1 MSVYFIHAEAFLNN
15 GCVVEKLSGVMVAD
29 DAFSALEKFWLDEVV
44 SSLTSKGIKVVIDK
58 FEKVE

>member
-15 GCVVEKLSGVMVAD
+15 GCVAKNLSGVIVAT
-29 DAFSALEKFWLDEVV
+29 DAVAALEDFWRNDAV
-44 SSLTSKGIKVVIDK
+44 SSLTSQGIKVVIDK

>member
-15 GCVVEKLSGVMVAD
+15 GCVAKKLSVVMVAT
-29 DAFSALEKFWLDEVV
+29 DAVAAIENFWRNDMV
-44 SSLTSKGIKVVIDK
+44 SSLTSQGIKVVIDK